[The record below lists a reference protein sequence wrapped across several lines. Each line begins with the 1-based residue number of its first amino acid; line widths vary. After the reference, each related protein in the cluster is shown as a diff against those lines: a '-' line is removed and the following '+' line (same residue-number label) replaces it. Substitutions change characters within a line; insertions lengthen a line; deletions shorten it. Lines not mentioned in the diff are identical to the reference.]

1 MLGLGPSWLE
11 MPLLIA
17 LFAEWVRLFWHE
29 LRQNWVSWRAF
40 VVLGLLL
47 ALWFIVGVSL
57 STPFW

>member
-47 ALWFIVGVSL
+47 AL
-57 STPFW
+57 